1 MSRYSN
7 VSPTSNDM
15 PPEKTQKKYHGSSGN
30 WKYKSETPQALHH
43 AHDVAEV
50 VQANQ
55 KWLLMVDNLQ
65 SL

>member
-1 MSRYSN
+1 
-7 VSPTSNDM
+7 M